1 MPLSNERLEELER
14 EYFDQLYYYL
24 KSIEQRMMCGL
35 ASKNNIKDDWWA
47 QFIRGAEK
55 RQVSDFAR
63 GAERIF
69 YWLLT
74 TLWTP
79 NSSPIGSDMFFEA
92 HNAFVHI
99 DVKTANFKNTSDYLG
114 KVAIGRNQT
123 SYDADKTATGLN
135 TRVNPNLPQ
144 YYHRGTEKEK
154 PCLTFTIQ
162 VIHDAKTLD
171 IIAILLICVP
181 NGQLYGVYGNRI
193 VGGGKSKDESMRYE
207 YKNAPVFETIYGHPY
222 RVKFLYFNEQ
232 RELLKQQITTKVEL

>member
-1 MPLSNERLEELER
+1 
-14 EYFDQLYYYL
+14 
-24 KSIEQRMMCGL
+24 
-35 ASKNNIKDDWWA
+35 
-47 QFIRGAEK
+47 
-55 RQVSDFAR
+55 
-63 GAERIF
+63 
-69 YWLLT
+69 LT

-123 SYDADKTATGLN
+123 SYDAEKTATGLN